1 MNSTIIYTN
10 WRRAAQLQT
19 VVEAALL
26 QSTAPQVWVVDNA
39 AGTRHEYHGKAH
51 RMIYDDNR
59 LKCWRRWQVAREVD
73 TRFVCIMDDDLTFVR
88 QDTIERC
95 ELYMQEHPQ
104 VEVIGAFGVTMA
116 PRRTYWQSQHH
127 RAFKE
132 DRQVSIIKGRFMF
145 MRAASV
151 PEVEADGYQ
160 DTCDDICISYHTGM
174 KVLPA
179 FMRGALSNLVEG
191 AEALHASPF
200 QQEKR
205 NRAAAYYATHT

>member
-1 MNSTIIYTN
+1 MTTIIYTN
-10 WRRAAQLQT
+10 WRRAAQLQGI
-19 VVEAALL
+19 VGRAID
-26 QSTAPQVWVVDNA
+26 QTAHPQVHLIDNA
-39 AGTRHEYHGKAH
+39 SGTRHAYQGKAH
-51 RMIYDDNR
+51 KMIHADNT
-59 LKCWRRWQVAREVD
+59 LKCWARWVEAMQVD
-73 TRFVCIMDDDLTFVR
+73 TRYVCIMDDDLTFVR

-95 ELYMQEHPQ
+95 ELYMHEHPQ

-145 MRAASV
+145 MRTASV

-191 AEALHASPF
+191 AEALHASPL

-205 NRAAAYYATHT
+205 NRAAAYYAKHT

>member
-19 VVEAALL
+19 VIEAALL
-26 QSTAPQVWVVDNA
+26 QSTGPQVWVVDNA
-39 AGTRHEYHGKAH
+39 AGTRHEYKGKAH
-51 RMIYDDNR
+51 RMMYDDNSF
-59 LKCWRRWQVAREVD
+59 KCWRRWQAAREVD
-73 TRFVCIMDDDLTFVR
+73 TQFVCIMDDDLTFVR
-88 QDTIERC
+88 ADVIERC
-95 ELYMQEHPQ
+95 ELYMREHAQ
-104 VEVIGAFGVTMA
+104 VDVIGAFGVTMA

-145 MRAASV
+145 MRTASV
-151 PEVEADGYQ
+151 PDPERDGYQ
-160 DTCDDICISYHTGM
+160 DTCDDICISAHTGM

-179 FMRGALSNLVEG
+179 FMRGALTNLVEG
-191 AEALHASPF
+191 AEALHASPI

-205 NRAAAYYATHT
+205 NRAAAYYAKHA